1 MAPVKSFVT
10 IGVVAAALI
19 GFEAVAGLQTRAWP
33 PPVQKVA
40 ADSPTLSPEA
50 ELKTFHLPPGY
61 RAELVASEPMVVD
74 PIAVDFDLEGRLWV
88 IEMLGFM
95 PDTSGT
101 DSREPLGRIA
111 VLEDVDDDGRM
122 DRRTVFLDK
131 LILPRALKVLDRGVL
146 VGEPPNL
153 WLARDTDG
161 DLKADAK
168 DLVRNDYGRLEGK
181 PGTQRQQPALGDR
194 QRHLHV
200 RAHLSP
206 EARRAESS
214 RPSRR

>member
-1 MAPVKSFVT
+1 MAFAKTIVT
-10 IGVVAAALI
+10 SGVLAAALI
-19 GFEAVAGLQTRAWP
+19 GFESVAGFQTRAWP
-33 PPVQKVA
+33 PPVQKVSS
-40 ADSPTLSPEA
+40 DSPTLSPEA

-111 VLEDVDDDGRM
+111 VLEDDNDDGKM

-131 LILPRALKVLDRGVL
+131 LILPRAIKILDHGVL
-146 VGEPPNL
+146 VGCTTKL
-153 WLARDTDG
+153 WLARAT
-161 DLKADAK
+161 
-168 DLVRNDYGRLEGK
+168 
-181 PGTQRQQPALGDR
+181 
-194 QRHLHV
+194 
-200 RAHLSP
+200 
-206 EARRAESS
+206 
-214 RPSRR
+214 